1 MIGTPDQSVASAVPG
16 RMDTGARSKCQACRR
31 ETWRASNLPAIAG
44 ILSTSTTR
52 SRRGAQLGGHPCLG
66 QASRVEADAAPVL
79 TFSPDR
85 LPLLSPR
92 GSEVSES
99 WWLDEVGH
107 AGAEHL
113 DAEYVAAYDEKSPT
127 DWSEDIDRLSAL
139 GVGST
144 STVVDLG
151 AGTGTFA
158 LAVRPHVAR
167 VVAVDVS
174 SAMVELMRSR
184 GIEAV
189 EAGFLTYEHSGAAAD
204 LVHTRNALHHL
215 PDFWKA
221 VALDRMARILR
232 PGGVLILEDIVYA
245 FDPSKAATVIEP
257 WLANAPTDPARGW
270 TAEHLA
276 EHVRTEYSTFSWLLE
291 SLLDHAGFDVAG
303 HWISESCMY
312 ASYTCRLRDRASDGS
327 R

>member
-1 MIGTPDQSVASAVPG
+1 M
-16 RMDTGARSKCQACRR
+16 
-31 ETWRASNLPAIAG
+31 
-44 ILSTSTTR
+44 
-52 SRRGAQLGGHPCLG
+52 
-66 QASRVEADAAPVL
+66 
-79 TFSPDR
+79 
-85 LPLLSPR
+85 
-92 GSEVSES
+92 SES

-113 DAEYVAAYDEKSPT
+113 DAKYVAAYDEKSPT
-127 DWSEDIDRLSAL
+127 DWSEDIDRLSTL
-139 GVGST
+139 GVGSA

-158 LAVRPHVAR
+158 LAVQPHVAR

-174 SAMVELMRSR
+174 PTMVELMRSR

-189 EAGFLTYEHSGAAAD
+189 EAGFLTYQHSGTTAN

-215 PDFWKA
+215 PDFWKG
-221 VALDRMARILR
+221 VALDRVAQILR

-245 FDPSKAATVIEP
+245 FDPSNAATFIDP

-270 TAEHLA
+270 TAEQLA

-291 SLLDHAGFDVAG
+291 SMLDHAGFDVADR
-303 HWISESCMY
+303 WISESRVY
-312 ASYTCRLRDRASDGS
+312 ASYTCRLRPRISNDS